1 MSTPSTD
8 EVATVSPSSSGSSAE
23 TRSGSPFF
31 PPELV
36 SFILFKLW
44 EVPQPI
50 RERFALLR
58 NIALVNHT
66 WLTLVAR
73 IACQDAHICS
83 SRGANAFLRLL
94 PKRSAGQQAHDLF
107 TIEASRV
114 ANEVCRSITFY
125 VEGNVSES
133 PSTLSGVADD
143 AAPNAISLVLDA
155 LSASDSHHL
164 PNVRHISLHYKN
176 CGPGDALG
184 HLERGTFPRQVTS
197 LSVDYVYTVPS
208 DTWLLAVAEHWIW
221 PWVHNRHVA
230 RAHQALA
237 GTRTRAA
244 RVPTLRHL
252 SLGSEV
258 TAEVATEFLEACP
271 WLETLELGL
280 AKWYSGP
287 LSEIP
292 LLPASVRTVVL
303 RNSGVAWLEWW
314 LMRQGTVHA
323 LLVGGLF
330 RQGQGTTQPRLV
342 IRSGPSDHTYF
353 RLLKRD
359 CVQYDVELVYE
370 RDDARDISL
379 F

>member
-1 MSTPSTD
+1 MTFRVLAID
-8 EVATVSPSSSGSSAE
+8 EVPTVSSSSSGSAE
-23 TRSGSPFF
+23 PSLPFF

-44 EVPQPI
+44 EVPQPM

-58 NIALVNHT
+58 NIALINHT
-66 WLTLVAR
+66 WLSLVAR
-73 IACQDAHICS
+73 IICQDAHICS

-133 PSTLSGVADD
+133 PGALSAVEDDGV
-143 AAPNAISLVLDA
+143 PNAISLVLDA

-164 PNVRHISLHYKN
+164 PNLRHIALHYKN
-176 CGPGDALG
+176 CGPADALG

-208 DTWLLAVAEHWIW
+208 DTTWLLAVAEHWIW

-271 WLETLELGL
+271 CLETLELGL
-280 AKWYSGP
+280 AKRYSGP

-314 LMRQGTVHA
+314 LMRQGT
-323 LLVGGLF
+323 
-330 RQGQGTTQPRLV
+330 
-342 IRSGPSDHTYF
+342 
-353 RLLKRD
+353 
-359 CVQYDVELVYE
+359 YDVELVYE